1 MSLLGIDIGT
11 SGCKATIIDR
21 EGVMQSQAYCEYY
34 TLSPAEGLQE
44 INPDVVFSS
53 VCKVVCEAVVACG
66 SDPVQGISAS
76 SFGEAV
82 VALDRQGQAIGNSL
96 LYIDKRGEEEAEY
109 LKKRIGDER
118 VLQIAGTKIQPM
130 FSLCKIMWLKKH
142 QPEQYN
148 RTWKYLLYADYVLF
162 RLGAEPHTDYSLATR
177 TMAFDIT
184 SKTWSQEILDCAAID
199 RTKFAE
205 PVQAGTAVGT
215 IAAAV
220 AADLGLP
227 ADVALVAGGHDQPCA
242 ALGAGV
248 IRPGMAI
255 DGLGTVECLAPA
267 FNSPIL
273 NDAMANHAF
282 ACVPHVVKDLYVT
295 YAFTFT
301 SGSVLKWYRDTLG
314 QPYKDAADKRGVN
327 AYTLMIEDALADPS
341 PSPLLLLPHFAGAAT
356 PYMDN
361 GSRGALI
368 GLTTRTSARDI
379 LKAILEGITFEIMVN
394 QEKLADASIAI
405 HDLRAVGGLARS
417 DQFLQLKAN
426 MMGTKIAS
434 LVYAEAGTI
443 GVAILAGTATGLYTG
458 IEDAVQKL
466 VRVKKVFEP
475 DKQVY
480 AEYQARF
487 VAYKRI
493 YPAVRPIF
501 TASTLS

>member
-1 MSLLGIDIGT
+1 MSLLGIDVGT
-11 SGCKATIIDR
+11 SGCKATIIDHA
-21 EGVMQSQAYCEYY
+21 GVVQSQAYCEYGI
-34 TLSPAEGLQE
+34 LSPAEGLQE
-44 INPDVVFSS
+44 IDPDVVYAA
-53 VCKVVCEAVVACG
+53 VCQVVRQAAAACS
-66 SDPVQGISAS
+66 SDPVQAVSAS

-82 VALDRQGQAIGNSL
+82 VALDRQGQTIGNSL

-109 LKKRIGDER
+109 LKQSIGDAR

-142 QPEQYN
+142 RPEQYSQ
-148 RTWKYLLYADYVLF
+148 TWKYLLYADYVLF
-162 RLGAEPHTDYSLATR
+162 RLGAAPHTDYSLATR
-177 TMAFDIT
+177 TMTFDIK
-184 SKTWSQEILDCAAID
+184 SKTWSQEILDYAAID

-205 PVQAGTAVGT
+205 PVQAGTPVGT
-215 IAAAV
+215 ISAAV

-227 ADVALVAGGHDQPCA
+227 ADAALVAGGHDQPCA

-267 FNSPIL
+267 FSAPIL
-273 NDAMANHAF
+273 NDAMADHAF
-282 ACVPHVVKDLYVT
+282 ACVPHVIKDLYVT

-314 QPYKDAADKRGVN
+314 QPYKDAAEQQGVN
-327 AYTLMIEDALADPS
+327 AYTLMIADALADPS

-361 GSRGALI
+361 DSRGALI
-368 GLTTRTSARDI
+368 GLTTRTSTRDI
-379 LKAILEGITFEIMVN
+379 LKAILEGITFEIMIN
-394 QEKLADASIAI
+394 QEKLADAGIAI
-405 HDLRAVGGLARS
+405 DDLRAVGGLARS

-434 LVYAEAGTI
+434 LVYSEAGTI
-443 GVAILAGTATGLYTG
+443 GVAILAGTAIGLYTS
-458 IEDAVQKL
+458 IEDAVHKL
-466 VRVKKVFEP
+466 VRIKRVFEP
-475 DKQVY
+475 DRQAH
-480 AEYQARF
+480 AEYQDRF
-487 VAYKRI
+487 AAYKRI

-501 TASTLS
+501 TTPGPS